1 MCSVISSIHQ
11 NDFPLQTL
19 LASCRKAAAPPAV
32 PISARVFYGPE
43 RSFGTIGITPPL
55 PNRSLRIMH
64 SQTMRTNRTSRRATA
79 SALSV
84 MLTTILILG
93 LTGLPALTVHAASFN
108 DVQIF
113 VSTSANLQYN
123 YFLSAYNLT
132 GNQVATYQ
140 SSFPAA
146 AFELPSGT
154 YLFTVSALR
163 EGYPSCPMC
172 AQPASGGSQ
181 SSSTTAMPV
190 YLIRSASEYGYAV
203 ETVSGPVTFTI
214 QTQNVTLLPTSSVTV
229 KVTFANGTAAVGASV
244 SASIIGQD
252 YYWWNAG
259 SSVVMSNQT
268 NNLGIAHLVLPQ
280 APAVITAWDW
290 IPVNR
295 TLDNSTVPTKIGGQP
310 INVTLYWQTTYV
322 GLSASAIVIPP
333 DNSVSLILHY
343 QQPENWVMPMGVK
356 TSTASSSGASTGTI
370 ASQPTGVPS
379 TVQSAPSQTGSQSQY
394 YLPSAVPSIEAALGT
409 TGSTTTSS
417 HGIPGGGVTTV
428 AIGATAVILA
438 TLGVAIVILR
448 ARPHHQ

>member
-1 MCSVISSIHQ
+1 LFCS
-11 NDFPLQTL
+11 L
-19 LASCRKAAAPPAV
+19 
-32 PISARVFYGPE
+32 E
-43 RSFGTIGITPPL
+43 RSFGDIGITLPL
-55 PNRSLRIMH
+55 PNRRLRKMH
-64 SQTMRTNRTSRRATA
+64 LQTMRTNRTSRRATA

-84 MLTTILILG
+84 MLVTIILLG
-93 LTGLPALTVHAASFN
+93 LTGLPALTVRAASFN
-108 DVQIF
+108 NVQIF

-190 YLIRSASEYGYAV
+190 FLIQSASEYGYAV
-203 ETVSGPVTFTI
+203 ETVSGPVTFTV
-214 QTQNVTLLPTSSVTV
+214 QTQNVTLLPTSPVTV
-229 KVTFANGTAAVGASV
+229 KVTFANGTAAAGAYV

-252 YYWWNAG
+252 YYWWSPN

-268 NNLGIAHLVLPQ
+268 NNLGIAHLILPQ
-280 APAVITAWDW
+280 APAVISAWDW
-290 IPVNR
+290 IPVNQPVS
-295 TLDNSTVPTKIGGQP
+295 NNTVPANIGGQK
-310 INVTLYWQTTYV
+310 INVTVYWQTTYV
-322 GLSASAIVIPP
+322 GLSASAMVIPP
-333 DNSVSLILHY
+333 NSSVNLTLHY
-343 QQPENWVMPMGVK
+343 QQPEYWVTPMGVK
-356 TSTASSSGASTGTI
+356 TATANSSGASSGTI

-379 TVQSAPSQTGSQSQY
+379 TVQSAPSGTGSQNQY
-394 YLPSAVPSIEAALGT
+394 YLPSAVPSIEAALGA

-417 HGIPGGGVTTV
+417 HVNLGGGVTTV

-438 TLGVAIVILR
+438 TLGVAVVILR
-448 ARPHHQ
+448 TRSHHQ